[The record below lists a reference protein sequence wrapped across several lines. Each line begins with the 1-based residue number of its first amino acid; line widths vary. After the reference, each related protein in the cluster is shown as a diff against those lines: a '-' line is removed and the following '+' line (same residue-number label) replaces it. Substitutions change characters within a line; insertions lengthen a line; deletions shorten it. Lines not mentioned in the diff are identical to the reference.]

1 MNPIHVFIAKVVFA
15 LMTKNQQP
23 YIELHTYVKQTTT
36 RKKKREDFEN
46 IMQTKKL
53 LLKGNSD
60 LICCLRHEYH
70 CLFIKARVDLTI
82 QLLFM

>member
-36 RKKKREDFEN
+36 RKKKKR
-46 IMQTKKL
+46 I
-53 LLKGNSD
+53 LK
-60 LICCLRHEYH
+60 I
-70 CLFIKARVDLTI
+70 
-82 QLLFM
+82 

>member
-1 MNPIHVFIAKVVFA
+1 MSSK
-15 LMTKNQQP
+15 LQP
-23 YIELHTYVKQTTT
+23 E
-36 RKKKREDFEN
+36 KKKEDFEN